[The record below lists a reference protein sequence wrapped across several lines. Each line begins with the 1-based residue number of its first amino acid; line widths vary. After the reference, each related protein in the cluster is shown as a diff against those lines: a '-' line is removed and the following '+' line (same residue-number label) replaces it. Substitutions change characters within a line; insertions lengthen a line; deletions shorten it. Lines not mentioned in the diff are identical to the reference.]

1 MGVKSPYEQI
11 KDRNVEK
18 KINKLL
24 MNNTILND
32 YDKLILG
39 LPIDKKLYKE
49 LNNNLLSNDIPNDI
63 KSYILKKSENLYKFK
78 GN

>member
-1 MGVKSPYEQI
+1 
-11 KDRNVEK
+11 
-18 KINKLL
+18 